1 MIDSVWDSVDSS
13 ILKPSK
19 PISSRKKITVP
30 TGEKRIVLMASEEK
44 RIEDE
49 LSYPILLSERVR
61 SAVDEAES
69 FKLECMEVGKHVDRI
84 TQMLRTLVRFSTT
97 TPSLYERPVR
107 RVVAEVSKNL
117 ERALTL
123 VRKCKRQSVLRRVV
137 TITSAADFRRLFV
150 LLESSV
156 GDMKWLV
163 GIFDFDNGGDG
174 LGGIVSLPP
183 IASNDPII
191 SWVWSSIASI
201 QMGQLPY
208 RIEAANQLAS
218 LAQDNDRNKKI
229 IIEEDGVSPLL
240 KLLKESSSPEAQI
253 AAATALCNLA
263 NEQERV
269 RSIVSEVGIPVIV
282 QVLGDSPMRVQARV
296 ARLVA
301 RMAKHDPVAQDDFAR
316 ENVIRPLV
324 TLLSFETYVDDSK
337 LLPGKHSIH
346 SIVQINKEW
355 EKKHLGVPNSKNNS
369 YKNLNSLTNS
379 YSYLYMEGGHN
390 RAGNHRKER
399 ESEKPELKLELK
411 ISCAEALW
419 MLAKGSVANSRKITE
434 TKGLLCLAKSVE
446 SEVGELQFNC
456 LMTLTEIT
464 AAAELNSDLRRAA
477 FKTNSHAAKAVVDQL
492 LRLVTEVDSP
502 TLQIPGIRS
511 IGSLARTFPVRETRV
526 IGPLVNQ
533 LSHRDLDVATEAT
546 ISLGKFACPDN
557 FLHMEH
563 SKSIIEFNGIP
574 PLLKLLR
581 ASEQSQLH
589 GLILL
594 CYLALHAGNNDSL
607 DQSRVLIAL
616 EGSLTSDRTLIMQHS
631 KLKDLVPKA
640 IYHLNLYHAGGHSQR
655 MSFVP

>member
-1 MIDSVWDSVDSS
+1 
-13 ILKPSK
+13 
-19 PISSRKKITVP
+19 
-30 TGEKRIVLMASEEK
+30 MASEEK

-69 FKLECMEVGKHVDRI
+69 FKLECLEVGKHVDRI
-84 TQMLRTLVRFSTT
+84 TQMLRTLVRLSTT

-137 TITSAADFRRLFV
+137 TITSVADFRKLFAF
-150 LLESSV
+150 LESSV
-156 GDMKWLV
+156 GDLKWLV

-201 QMGQLPY
+201 QMGQLPC

-229 IIEEDGVSPLL
+229 IVEEDGVSPLL
-240 KLLKESSSPEAQI
+240 KLLKESSSSEAQI

-282 QVLGDSPMRVQARV
+282 QVLGDSPMRVQTQV

-301 RMAKHDPVAQDDFAR
+301 RMAKYDPVAQDDFAR

-324 TLLSFETYVDDSK
+324 TLLSFETFVDDSK
-337 LLPGKHSIH
+337 LHPGKHSIH
-346 SIVQINKEW
+346 SIVQINKEL
-355 EKKHLGVPNSKNNS
+355 EKNNLGGSSSKNS
-369 YKNLNSLTNS
+369 YKNLNSLSNS
-379 YSYLYMEGGHN
+379 YSYLYMEGNN

-399 ESEKPELKLELK
+399 ENEKPEFKLELK

-446 SEVGELQFNC
+446 NEVGELQFNC
-456 LMTLTEIT
+456 LMTVTEIT

-502 TLQIPGIRS
+502 TLQIPAIRS

-533 LSHRDLDVATEAT
+533 LSHRDVDVATEAT

-563 SKSIIEFNGIP
+563 SKTIIEFNGIP

-581 ASEQSQLH
+581 ASEQSQLY

-607 DQSRVLIAL
+607 DQARVLIAL
-616 EGSLTSDRTLIMQHS
+616 EGALSSDRTVIMQHS
-631 KLKDLVPKA
+631 QLKDLVPKA

-655 MSFVP
+655 LSFVP